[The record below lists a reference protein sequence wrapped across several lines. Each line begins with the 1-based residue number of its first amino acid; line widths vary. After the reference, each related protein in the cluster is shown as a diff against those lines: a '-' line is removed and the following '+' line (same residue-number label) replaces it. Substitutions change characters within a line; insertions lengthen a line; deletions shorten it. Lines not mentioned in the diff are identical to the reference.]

1 MQRKIVFFT
10 ALCVLL
16 VFVGLPLTLRQNWDR
31 FSTGNKP
38 CPVLNDTLSRHAT
51 VFNEQGSLLLQELTA
66 DSARLMF
73 RFPLHACSC
82 LELDFANDVQ
92 RSVRDTGENK
102 VFVVVAATN
111 NRDVLLFRQRT
122 KITCPVYGT
131 KDTLLA
137 AFDNEQMPYAC
148 LVFPDMTAKHII
160 TIPTHPK
167 NIDELINYAKENI
180 P

>member
-10 ALCVLL
+10 GLCVLL
-16 VFVGLPLTLRQNWDR
+16 VLAGLPLTLRQNWGQ
-31 FSTGNKP
+31 FKP
-38 CPVLNDTLSRHAT
+38 RPILSDTLSRHAT

-73 RFPLHACSC
+73 RFPPHACPC
-82 LELDFANDVQ
+82 LEPDFADAVQ
-92 RSVRDTGENK
+92 RSVKDMDESK
-102 VFVVVAATN
+102 VFVVVAATD
-111 NRDVLLFRQRT
+111 NREVLFFRQRT
-122 KITCPVYGT
+122 KITCPVYRT
-131 KDTLLA
+131 NDTLLA